1 MTEPTKKSLLLVEDE
16 ALIALATRARLERYG
31 YSVSTAGSG
40 EAAIEAARSGAPLDL
55 VLMDIDLG
63 PGMDGTE
70 AAAVILA
77 EHELPVVFL
86 SSHAEPEIVAK
97 TEKITSYGYVVKNSN
112 ITVLDASIKMALKL
126 FDARSK
132 LMESEA
138 RFQDLFENMNDA
150 FALHEVI
157 LDETGAAVDYRF
169 VEANSEFATRVGLER
184 GQLIGRTARELFPST
199 EQSWIDAFGRVA
211 TTGVAEQFTEYSTE
225 LNRHYETRLYSP
237 RPGFCAGLFS
247 DVTEQKR
254 VENEN
259 RVLADVIRRSGDF
272 IGLADLDTDAFFV
285 NPAGQVMVGL
295 EGDDAVRRTRIMDY
309 FMPEDREF
317 VEETILPTVME
328 TGRWS
333 GEFRFRHFK
342 TNSPIPVYYDLFLTE
357 DPSTRQPTNISTVTR
372 DITEQKRMEEAY
384 RAGEERRRSLVDHTN
399 DAIIVHTL
407 TPEGLPGPN
416 VEVNAQASRML
427 GYTREELLNL
437 SAGDVVPESAAGS
450 IPEKVAEL
458 LANGR
463 ATFETENRR
472 RDGSIVPVEVSAYLY
487 SEDGRQFVVSIVR
500 DVSMRKAAERELRQ
514 FRTITDHALFGCAIA
529 SVDGTL
535 RYVNAA
541 FAEAHGYQPEE
552 LIGRNLSVFHT
563 EEQMQAVIAANE
575 TLRTTGTPTIVE
587 LGHVHRDGTEFPML
601 MSGITLKDDKGHP
614 ELFVVSGIDISD
626 RKRHETALQERE
638 AQFRGLLE
646 NAPDAVFIADRET
659 GFILSANS
667 AGCAMTGRTIDE
679 LTGLHHNNLHP
690 QEIQDRTADNFSRH
704 AHEREENASRTAIE
718 SEVVRRDGTIIP
730 VEVKASHVMYQG
742 RPSLMGIFRDIS
754 DRKESEQRINSLVA
768 EKENLLNEGQHRIK
782 NVMRTMAAMLALQ
795 TEATH
800 DSSAVMSLKDAAS
813 RFQSI
818 ELLYDQL
825 YRNESHGRGALKPFL
840 TRLVDGVV
848 EFFGG
853 AALKVETSIVDVD
866 LPEKTLSTVG
876 LIVNELTTNAMK
888 YAFNGRSGGT
898 LTVRGEIADGMVVIT
913 VQDDGPGLST
923 DGAVPPAGGFGLT
936 MVRAFVEQL
945 RGTVVFQPTGG
956 TTATVT
962 FPLDTRRAA
971 GEPGE
976 MAYLS

>member
-1 MTEPTKKSLLLVEDE
+1 MTESEKKSLLLVEDD
-16 ALIALATRARLERYG
+16 ALIALATKASLERYG
-31 YSVSTAGSG
+31 YAVTTARCG
-40 EAAIEAARSGAPLDL
+40 EAAIQAARAGAPLDL

-70 AAAVILA
+70 AAAVILS

-86 SSHAEPEIVAK
+86 SSHAEQEIVAK

-126 FDARSK
+126 FDARAK
-132 LMESEA
+132 LMESEE

-157 LDETGAAVDYRF
+157 FDDTGAAIDYRF
-169 VEANSEFATRVGLER
+169 VEANSEFTKRLGLTRE
-184 GQLIGRTARELFPST
+184 QLINHTARELFPAT
-199 EQSWIDAFGRVA
+199 EESWIDAFGRVA

-247 DVTEQKR
+247 DVT
-254 VENEN
+254 
-259 RVLADVIRRSGDF
+259 DRR
-272 IGLADLDTDAFFV
+272 
-285 NPAGQVMVGL
+285 
-295 EGDDAVRRTRIMDY
+295 
-309 FMPEDREF
+309 
-317 VEETILPTVME
+317 
-328 TGRWS
+328 
-333 GEFRFRHFK
+333 
-342 TNSPIPVYYDLFLTE
+342 
-357 DPSTRQPTNISTVTR
+357 
-372 DITEQKRMEEAY
+372 RMEEAY
-384 RAGEERRRSLVDHTN
+384 RAGEERFRSLFNHTN

-407 TPEGLPGPN
+407 TPDGLPGPN
-416 VEVNAQASRML
+416 VEVNQQACHML

-463 ATFETENRR
+463 ATFETQNRR
-472 RDGSIVPVEVSAYLY
+472 RDGSIVSVEVSAYLY
-487 SEDGRQFVVSIVR
+487 SEDGQQFVVSIVR
-500 DVSMRKAAERELRQ
+500 DISTRKAAERELRQ

-529 SVDGTL
+529 RVDGTL

-552 LIGRNLSVFHT
+552 LIGKNLSVFHT
-563 EEQMQAVIAANE
+563 GEQMQAVIAANE
-575 TLRTTGTPTIVE
+575 RLRRTGTPTIVE

-626 RKRHETALQERE
+626 RERYETALRERE

-659 GFILSANS
+659 GIILSANS

-679 LTGLHHNNLHP
+679 LTGMHHNNLHP
-690 QEIQDRTADNFSRH
+690 HGIQDRTADNFSHH
-704 AHEREENASRTAIE
+704 AHERAENASRTAIE
-718 SEVVRRDGTIIP
+718 SEVVRRDGTIVP
-730 VEVKASHVMYQG
+730 VEVKASHVMYEG
-742 RPSLMGIFRDIS
+742 RPCLMGIFRDIR
-754 DRKESEQRINSLVA
+754 DRKESEQRINALVA
-768 EKENLLNEGQHRIK
+768 EKENLLNEVQHRIK

-795 TEATH
+795 SETTH
-800 DSSAVMSLKDAAS
+800 DPSAVMSLKDAAS

-825 YRNESHGRGALKPFL
+825 YRNEAHGSGSLNTFL
-840 TRLVDGVV
+840 TRLVEGVV
-848 EFFGG
+848 DFYHG
-853 AALKVETSIVDVD
+853 ASLKVETSIVDVD

-888 YAFNGRSGGT
+888 YAFNGRPDGT
-898 LTVRGEIADGMVVIT
+898 LVVRGELADGVVVIT
-913 VQDDGPGLST
+913 VQDDGPGFST
-923 DGAVPPAGGFGLT
+923 DNAVPTAGGFGLT

-945 RGTVVFQPTGG
+945 GGTVVFQRTGG
-956 TTATVT
+956 TTVALT

-971 GEPGE
+971 REPGE
-976 MAYLS
+976 RAYLS